1 MKVGGGA
8 KGKSV
13 IRKGGIEE
21 IGEIV
26 GDRVNIGFVGG
37 IMSKRNGDDRVF
49 KIRIIIIQITNGVQ
63 SPLRESQHPAGA
75 QGAVVRHRRN

>member
-1 MKVGGGA
+1 M
-8 KGKSV
+8 S
-13 IRKGGIEE
+13 
-21 IGEIV
+21 
-26 GDRVNIGFVGG
+26 IGFVGG